1 MLNPLSEFKQS
12 LLKDIIVLG
21 KKYTFNTAN
30 SLKSLN
36 KVDILVD
43 TLVKVENVN
52 ISEFDSVKSEL
63 ERGLTLEQ
71 AIKEEIESWE
81 PEIINILV
89 NKYVELLKNQK
100 PIDFKN
106 YPDLR
111 IYWKIR
117 KIFSKEEVDNF
128 SQIDYDWCLWNL
140 QEDFKEKDEFDDRNL
155 EKRKPWYNTELYNHI
170 NKKEQ
175 EKQEEEQ
182 SNKLLIQKLMEQ
194 QGINTNNVEI
204 ELVNEEEDI
213 PSIIEE

>member
-12 LLKDIIVLG
+12 LLKDITVLG

-36 KVDILVD
+36 KVDILVN

-182 SNKLLIQKLMEQ
+182 SNKLLIQKLMER

>member
-12 LLKDIIVLG
+12 LLKDITVLG

-36 KVDILVD
+36 KVDILVN
-43 TLVKVENVN
+43 TLVKVENIN

-182 SNKLLIQKLMEQ
+182 SNKLLIQKLMER
-194 QGINTNNVEI
+194 QGINTNNIEI

-213 PSIIEE
+213 PTVIEE

>member
-12 LLKDIIVLG
+12 LLKDITVLG

-36 KVDILVD
+36 KVDILVN

-52 ISEFDSVKSEL
+52 ISEFDSIKSEL

-140 QEDFKEKDEFDDRNL
+140 QEDFKEKDEFDDRTL

-170 NKKEQ
+170 NKKEK

-194 QGINTNNVEI
+194 QGINTNNLEI

>member
-12 LLKDIIVLG
+12 LLKDITVLG

-36 KVDILVD
+36 KVDILVN

-182 SNKLLIQKLMEQ
+182 SNKLLIQKLMEK
-194 QGINTNNVEI
+194 QGINTNNIEI

>member
-12 LLKDIIVLG
+12 LLKDITVLG

-36 KVDILVD
+36 KVDILVN

-194 QGINTNNVEI
+194 QGINTNNIEI

>member
-12 LLKDIIVLG
+12 LLKDITVLG

-36 KVDILVD
+36 KVDILVN

-170 NKKEQ
+170 NKKEK

-194 QGINTNNVEI
+194 QGVNTNNIEI